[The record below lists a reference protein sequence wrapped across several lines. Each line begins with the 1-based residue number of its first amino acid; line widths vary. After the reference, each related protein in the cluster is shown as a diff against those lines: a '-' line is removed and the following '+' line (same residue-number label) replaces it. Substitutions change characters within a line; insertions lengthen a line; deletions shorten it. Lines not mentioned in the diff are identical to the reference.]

1 MLLLLIIVLYNNFS
15 HNKSSFMPTITSI
28 GEILFDVYDNDK
40 KIGGAPFNFIYHV
53 IKLSGKGNF
62 ISRVGDDENGREI
75 LDFFS
80 KKGISSEYIQIDEDH
95 PTGKATANLN
105 ESKVPNWV
113 IEKDCA
119 YDFIKLQ
126 NNVDDLIAGSDCLY
140 FGTLAQ
146 RNNVTRKTIQSLF
159 NKKVKFF
166 CDLNIRQKFYTKE
179 IIELS
184 LKISNVLKIN
194 EDELILLNKLF
205 LSDEYEIERSALKL
219 KEFFN
224 IEMVCITKG
233 ENGSYLFKAD
243 EINYCE
249 ASVGKPVDTVG
260 AGDAYAAILCTG
272 YLNKLSLEELN
283 KTANDFAGEI
293 VKITG
298 ALPDDDNIYNRFKSV
313 IARR

>member
-1 MLLLLIIVLYNNFS
+1 MQLLLIIVLCNNFS

-62 ISRVGDDENGREI
+62 ISRVGYDENGREI

-80 KKGISSEYIQIDEDH
+80 KKGISSEYIQIDEDR

-105 ESKVPNWV
+105 ENKIPNWV
-113 IEKDCA
+113 IEENCA
-119 YDFIKLQ
+119 YDFIKPE
-126 NNVDDLIAGSDCLY
+126 NNFDNLIAGSDCLY

-146 RNNVTRKTIQSLF
+146 RNNVTRETIQSLF

-166 CDLNIRQKFYTKE
+166 CDLNIRQEFYTKE

-184 LKISNVLKIN
+184 LKASDVLKLN

-205 LSDEYEIERSALKL
+205 LTREYDLERSVLKL
-219 KEFFN
+219 KKLFN
-224 IEMVCITKG
+224 IEMLCVTKG
-233 ENGSYLFKAD
+233 ESGSYLFKAD
-243 EINYCE
+243 ETNYCK
-249 ASVGKPVDTVG
+249 ASVEKPVDTVG
-260 AGDAYAAILCTG
+260 AGDAYAAILCIG
-272 YLNKLSLEELN
+272 YLNKLSLDKLN
-283 KTANDFAGEI
+283 RIANDFAGEI

-298 ALPDDDNIYNRFKSV
+298 ALLADDHIYDKFK
-313 IARR
+313 IAIAK